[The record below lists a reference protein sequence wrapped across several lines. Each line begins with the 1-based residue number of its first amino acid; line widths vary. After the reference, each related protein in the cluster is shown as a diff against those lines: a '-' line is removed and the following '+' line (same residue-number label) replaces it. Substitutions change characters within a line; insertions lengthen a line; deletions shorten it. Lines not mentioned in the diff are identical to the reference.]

1 MKVIVKTNEI
11 EIEKNNLINSGE
23 YNITPCEFEFSEEYN
38 GLTKMAVF
46 STCSVDVK
54 VAILNNRC
62 VIPYEVLENQG
73 QVLLGVYGYES
84 VNDELELRY
93 SPTPK
98 YFYVIQGS
106 YKEGGDPELP
116 PKSEWEQV
124 IEEVNTAIDEA
135 NNLNIEAEKVGEVTT
150 ITITHK
156 DGEEQEVQILDGEK
170 GDKGD
175 KGDPGQIKFIIVP
188 TLPTQDIDESAIY
201 LVPITP
207 DIEGNNYEEYIY
219 VNNQWELLGKIGVQ
233 IDLTDYVKNTDYA
246 SASKG
251 GVIKVSTNYGVGTNS
266 GTLIGVGKTYQEYS
280 SSNTSLLIS
289 KGTLENVITGKELV
303 SKSVNNLT
311 NYYTKTEIDNLVGDI
326 SSAIDLINGE
336 SI

>member
-46 STCSVDVK
+46 STCSIDVK

-188 TLPTQDIDESAIY
+188 TLPTQDIDKNAIY

-207 DIEGNNYEEYIY
+207 DIEGNNYAEYIY
-219 VNNQWELLGKIGVQ
+219 VNNQWELLGKIGIQV
-233 IDLTDYVKNTDYA
+233 DLTNYVKNTDYA
-246 SASKG
+246 TSSKG
-251 GVIKVSTNYGVGTNS
+251 GVLKTGNGTYLDGNGIIVPS
-266 GTLIGVGKTYQEYS
+266 EYS
-280 SSNTSLLIS
+280 MSSYNDRGRNTFIS
-289 KGTLENVITGKELV
+289 KGTLENVITGKDLTTKSYVDSLV
-303 SKSVNNLT
+303 GNIQTLL
-311 NYYTKTEIDNLVGDI
+311 DNLN
-326 SSAIDLINGE
+326 NGGGVQ
-336 SI
+336 